1 MSLISDKRNDYTVLQ
16 KMKLYQANERN
27 QKEYK

>member
-1 MSLISDKRNDYTVLQ
+1 MSFVSDKRNDYTFLQ
-16 KMKLYQANERN
+16 KMKWYEANERN